1 MPNDAP
7 SGPECTLLLPFHT
20 PDLPLFEHSLLRAP
34 IIVQHADLLGMLQG
48 GHIIKVED
56 NDDGWKSGRKRVQ
69 IVGED
74 ATGSFPQ
81 SLQP

>member
-20 PDLPLFEHSLLRAP
+20 PDPPLFEHSLLRAP
-34 IIVQHADLLGMLQG
+34 IIVQHAYLLGMLQG

-74 ATGSFPQ
+74 ATCG
-81 SLQP
+81 LG